1 MNIAIIPARGG
12 SKRILRKNIR
22 DFCGRPMIGYAIEA
36 AKKSGVFQKVMV
48 TTDDQE
54 IFDISQSLGAEV
66 LPLRPEVLSD
76 DYTPLAPVIQ
86 HAISSLEE
94 AGTYYNNVCCVYP
107 CVPLLASE
115 DLSSSLKLMT
125 DLGAES
131 CIPVCEFL
139 SAPQRAF
146 RINDEAKISWVN
158 PKHRLTRTQDLE
170 KLFYDAGAFVWATGD
185 KWMQGDLA
193 DGVAYIMTSDRV
205 IDIDTSED
213 WDRAE
218 VLYRMLKL

>member
-36 AKKSGVFQKVMV
+36 AKKSGVFQKVIV

-66 LPLRPEVLSD
+66 LPLRPEGLSD
-76 DYTPLAPVIQ
+76 DYTPLVPVIQ

-94 AGTYYNNVCCVYP
+94 AGAYYNNVCCVYP

-125 DLGAES
+125 DLGAKS

-146 RINDEAKISWVN
+146 RINDGSKISWVN
-158 PKHRLTRTQDLE
+158 PSHRHTRTQDLE
-170 KLFYDAGAFVWATGD
+170 KLFYHVGAFDWASRD
-185 KWMQGDLA
+185 KWMAGDLA
-193 DGVAYIMTSDRV
+193 DGVAYIMAHDSV
-205 IDIDTSED
+205 VDIDTSED

-218 VLYRMLKL
+218 LLYRMLKS

>member
-1 MNIAIIPARGG
+1 MNVAIIPARGG

-22 DFCGRPMIGYAIEA
+22 DFCGRPMISYAIRA
-36 AKKSGVFQKVMV
+36 AKESGVFDRIVV
-48 TTDDQE
+48 STDDQE
-54 IFDISQSLGAEV
+54 IYDVSKSLGAQV
-66 LPLRPEVLSD
+66 LPLRPKGLAD
-76 DYTPLAPVIQ
+76 DYTPLVPVIQ
-86 HAISSLEE
+86 HAIGCLEG
-94 AGTYYNNVCCVYP
+94 ADPCFDNICCVYP
-107 CVPLLASE
+107 CVPLLAAE
-115 DLSSSLKLMT
+115 DLSNSLELMT
-125 DLGAES
+125 DLGSES
-131 CIPVCEFL
+131 CIPVCEFI

-146 RINDEAKISWVN
+146 RINDEAKISWVH

-170 KLFYDAGAFVWATGD
+170 KLFYDAGAFAWATGD

-218 VLYRMLKL
+218 LLYRMLKS

>member
-54 IFDISQSLGAEV
+54 IFDISQSLGAQV
-66 LPLRPEVLSD
+66 LPLRPKGLSD
-76 DYTPLAPVIQ
+76 DYTPLVPVIQ
-86 HAISSLEE
+86 HAISSMEV
-94 AGTYYNNVCCVYP
+94 AGAYYKNVCCIYP

-131 CIPVCEFL
+131 CIPVCEFT

-146 RINDEAKISWVN
+146 KVNDEAKISWVN

-170 KLFYDAGAFVWATGD
+170 KRFYDAGAFAWATGD
-185 KWMQGDLA
+185 KWMAGDLV
-193 DGVAYIMTSDRV
+193 DGVAYIMPSGRV

-213 WDRAE
+213 WNRAE
-218 VLYRMLKL
+218 VLYRMLKS